1 MTVTEMATELGIEPN
16 AVRQRLF
23 VAGIKPIVKEAL
35 YAPDALERI
44 RNVPGKGRPPKPKTK
59 PEEP

>member
-1 MTVTEMATELGIEPN
+1 MTVTEMAAKLGIEPN
-16 AVRQRLF
+16 AVRQRLY

-44 RNVPGKGRPPKPKTK
+44 RDVPGKGRPRKKPDAG
-59 PEEP
+59 E